1 MHLLLLQDEGECAS
15 SIWASRF
22 CSYYL
27 ACSSYYRCHSLLVC
41 FLGEAVTRARVE
53 KKHRWRAGTVALREI
68 RKYQKSTEPLIP
80 FAPFVRVV
88 GATCANCCPLH
99 RMGLFCSLSD
109 GKLFFWGKMQVKEL
123 TGFITD
129 WRIGRYTP
137 EALLALQEV
146 SCETC
151 LVYQLRSSSID
162 ITVIM
167 KSFSV
172 NRSGTTY

>member
-1 MHLLLLQDEGECAS
+1 
-15 SIWASRF
+15 
-22 CSYYL
+22 
-27 ACSSYYRCHSLLVC
+27 
-41 FLGEAVTRARVE
+41 
-53 KKHRWRAGTVALREI
+53 
-68 RKYQKSTEPLIP
+68 
-80 FAPFVRVV
+80 
-88 GATCANCCPLH
+88 
-99 RMGLFCSLSD
+99 
-109 GKLFFWGKMQVKEL
+109 MQVKEL